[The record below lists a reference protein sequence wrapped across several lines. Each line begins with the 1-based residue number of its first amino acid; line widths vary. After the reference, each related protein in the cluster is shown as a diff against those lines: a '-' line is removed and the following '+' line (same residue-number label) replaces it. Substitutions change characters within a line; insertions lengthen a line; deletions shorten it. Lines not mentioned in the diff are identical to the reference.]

1 MSISIDDLPNKKSL
15 EQDLAAQ
22 MDGGRTVSLIF
33 VDLDGFKQV
42 NDQHGHPEGDKC
54 LMESAVAMSKVINGR
69 GRLYRPGGD
78 EFCIILPDRSGS
90 DAAVDAEHVRLSIG
104 SLKPFGGISKVTASV
119 GVATSCLK
127 LPDAKSLIAAADEAM
142 YVSKGTGKNCVTI
155 WPPTDAA
162 RNRSDLAKLH
172 DRIGSVQRGL
182 QNLHA
187 QISAQEKRDEQE
199 RRRRQR
205 IVEELAKL
213 LQQGR
218 EIRDKVEYNNF
229 SVQEV
234 SNWKQHVSQYLT
246 ENVGEPF
253 AARFRSPSHQIVQY
267 PPNMVVAMRVPWA
280 GLTECMMMLNDFMAE
295 HRP

>member
-54 LMESAVAMSKVINGR
+54 LMESAVAMSKVINGK

-119 GVATSCLK
+119 GVATGYSG
-127 LPDAKSLIAAADEAM
+127 E
-142 YVSKGTGKNCVTI
+142 GEH
-155 WPPTDAA
+155 
-162 RNRSDLAKLH
+162 RF
-172 DRIGSVQRGL
+172 RG
-182 QNLHA
+182 QA
-187 QISAQEKRDEQE
+187 E
-199 RRRRQR
+199 RRSGAKVNSSRS
-205 IVEELAKL
+205 EATLA
-213 LQQGR
+213 
-218 EIRDKVEYNNF
+218 
-229 SVQEV
+229 
-234 SNWKQHVSQYLT
+234 
-246 ENVGEPF
+246 
-253 AARFRSPSHQIVQY
+253 
-267 PPNMVVAMRVPWA
+267 
-280 GLTECMMMLNDFMAE
+280 
-295 HRP
+295 